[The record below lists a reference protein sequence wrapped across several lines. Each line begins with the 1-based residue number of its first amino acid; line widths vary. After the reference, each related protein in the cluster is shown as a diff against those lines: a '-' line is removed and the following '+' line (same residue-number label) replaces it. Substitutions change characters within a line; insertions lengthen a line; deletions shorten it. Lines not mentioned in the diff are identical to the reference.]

1 MWVAV
6 IHEPDVHLCRWLS
19 CCSAVTWWQPS
30 WRGREGTTSW
40 TLRPPLPSTW
50 QPGMDTKTWSSEFA
64 GWSAL
69 LEFRHMVSFS
79 PFRTP
84 TSARLLQ
91 LLLIL
96 LIPHLHFF
104 YHYPKITSSNAQ
116 KRLCCY
122 QCSCFH
128 CQLIAVV
135 ITALHWHLVGNSW
148 KVQKGSPQAAPG
160 ERALLQACLI
170 PRTSHRSSVCVCVF
184 AMPAYLCKYVC
195 A

>member
-1 MWVAV
+1 
-6 IHEPDVHLCRWLS
+6 
-19 CCSAVTWWQPS
+19 
-30 WRGREGTTSW
+30 
-40 TLRPPLPSTW
+40 
-50 QPGMDTKTWSSEFA
+50 
-64 GWSAL
+64 
-69 LEFRHMVSFS
+69 MVSFS

-170 PRTSHRSSVCVCVF
+170 PRTSHRSSVCVCVCLQCQHICVN
-184 AMPAYLCKYVC
+184 MYVLSQVTPPGLWSMLTLIGSLWQYPPSLPPSPKLGTLIVDLKVERR
-195 A
+195 AFNTNI